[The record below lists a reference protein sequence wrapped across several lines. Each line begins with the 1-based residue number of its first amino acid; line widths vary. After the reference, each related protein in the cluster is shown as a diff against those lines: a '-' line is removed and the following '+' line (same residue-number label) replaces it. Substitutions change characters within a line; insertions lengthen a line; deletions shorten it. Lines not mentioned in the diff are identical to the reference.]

1 MNLEEETVKHGISE
15 TFADP
20 RVLDFDAYAKSEA
33 APGGVY
39 PLRPFDVTEGGVNNR
54 FYERKPATLGREV
67 EVYNSEI
74 DQLGQFIPGA
84 FPSIYGGVIE
94 GGSKTGKEYEISRAQ
109 ALQRL
114 SLIWKIIVVWWP
126 HVMKKACDDFFANLK
141 RDLSYTKQNGKNS
154 FMNVWIKKESLSG
167 AIGDVYV
174 ESSAEFPISWNQK
187 QDRFMNL
194 LSLGSPM
201 VDSAISDPDNS
212 DLVKRL
218 VGFPE
223 MSVPGAED
231 RQKQLIEIQM
241 MLSGNPVQIDPFDD
255 NTAHTEVTRNFLISA
270 QGMALKNENP
280 EIYQMI
286 VQHWQQHSQMMQ
298 QQQMQEMQM
307 QQPQVQ
313 GEQNA

>member
-1 MNLEEETVKHGISE
+1 
-15 TFADP
+15 
-20 RVLDFDAYAKSEA
+20 
-33 APGGVY
+33 
-39 PLRPFDVTEGGVNNR
+39 
-54 FYERKPATLGREV
+54 
-67 EVYNSEI
+67 
-74 DQLGQFIPGA
+74 
-84 FPSIYGGVIE
+84 
-94 GGSKTGKEYEISRAQ
+94 
-109 ALQRL
+109 
-114 SLIWKIIVVWWP
+114 
-126 HVMKKACDDFFANLK
+126 
-141 RDLSYTKQNGKNS
+141 
-154 FMNVWIKKESLSG
+154 
-167 AIGDVYV
+167 
-174 ESSAEFPISWNQK
+174 
-187 QDRFMNL
+187 
-194 LSLGSPM
+194 M